1 MVTPGEPTHRWR
13 SDTLLLGGLNAALYA
28 WTYANSGWQIPHE
41 GTYLCWLGALI
52 SFVPAP
58 REINATRS
66 RRAAIIGF
74 LLSCIVLW
82 HIVAM
87 PCTGPCK

>member
-1 MVTPGEPTHRWR
+1 MAARPERSHVWR
-13 SDTLLLGGLNAALYA
+13 SDTLLLGGLNAFAYA

-41 GTYLCWLGALI
+41 GTYLCWLGALV

-58 REINATRS
+58 REISAAGS
-66 RRAAIIGF
+66 RRAAITGF